1 MVARELGIYDS
12 TLGNWVRQDRIDRGE
27 AEGLTTEERA
37 RLVELERE
45 NARLRIERDLLKRTV
60 AFWGKERSTP

>member
-1 MVARELGIYDS
+1 MGIYDS

-45 NARLRIERDLLKRTV
+45 NVRLRIERVLLKRTV